1 MHIALIAF
9 TASGR
14 RLAERVRAVRP
25 DDVFSVF
32 DRSGPTSAWVEEAF
46 RKADALIFIG
56 ATGIAVRLS
65 APHLRSKGCDP
76 AVLVMDEKGRHV
88 IPLLSGHIGGAN
100 RLAVDMANALG
111 AVPVITTA
119 TDLNGVFAVDVW
131 AAANDCAIPDLSRIK
146 HVSGALLAG
155 CQVGF
160 RSDFPTVGELP
171 TGLEQD
177 EGDSVRHDVGICV
190 SLHAGQSPW
199 MQTLHLVPRVVVLGA
214 GCRKGV
220 EPEKFA
226 AFVAELLMR
235 ERIAPQAVRLLCSID
250 LKREEPCFLDFA
262 AVHNVAFRTFSAE
275 DLRAV
280 PGTFSSSDFVS
291 ATTGVDN
298 VCERAALAGL
308 AGKKG
313 RLILSRTSRDGMT
326 LAAAVQD
333 WTCVWS
339 NDSQQAGK
347 NS

>member
-1 MHIALIAF
+1 MQIALIAF
-9 TASGR
+9 TASGW

-25 DDVFSVF
+25 DDVFTVF
-32 DRSGPTSAWVEEAF
+32 DRSSSTSAWVEEAF
-46 RKADALIFIG
+46 RKTDALIFIG

-65 APHLRSKGCDP
+65 APYLRSKGCDP

-88 IPLLSGHIGGAN
+88 IPLLAGHIGGAN
-100 RLAVDMANALG
+100 RLAMDMAEALG

-131 AAANDCAIPDLSRIK
+131 AAANDCAIPDISRIK

-160 RSDFPTVGELP
+160 RSDFPIRGELP
-171 TGLEQD
+171 DGLEL
-177 EGDSVRHDVGICV
+177 EGGDCVRHDVGICV

-199 MQTLHLVPRVVVLGA
+199 PQTLHLVPRVVVLGA

-220 EPEKFA
+220 EPDTFA
-226 AFVAELLMR
+226 AFAEETLLR
-235 ERIAPQAVRLLCSID
+235 ERIAPQSVGLLCSID
-250 LKREEPCFLDFA
+250 LKREEACLLDFA
-262 AVHNVAFRTFSAE
+262 ATRGVAFQTFSAE
-275 DLRAV
+275 ELRAV

-313 RLILSRTSRDGMT
+313 RLIMSRTSRDGMT

-333 WTCVWS
+333 WTCVLS
-339 NDSQQAGK
+339 NES
-347 NS
+347 